1 MARRR
6 TQLIERY
13 LAGRY
18 SADEFCSLRPS
29 NEAKATQPKEADV
42 SKLTYTVFGQGHA
55 GGDLDCDHRPGS
67 GRALRLRRQ
76 PGDRPSRGRLVQR
89 RLDRGAEAV
98 RHAEPDAG
106 GGWQLVL
113 SDLKTIVE
121 TGSSLAG
128 K

>member
-42 SKLTYTVFGQGHA
+42 SKLTYRVFKGTPQA
-55 GGDLDCDHRPGS
+55 IWTAITDPAP

>member
-42 SKLTYTVFGQGHA
+42 SKLTYTVFVKGTPQAIWTAITDPAQVARYGY
-55 GGDLDCDHRPGS
+55 GGNHDRQRRRARRVRRLAARAERPEDD
-67 GRALRLRRQ
+67 RR
-76 PGDRPSRGRLVQR
+76 DRLVA
-89 RLDRGAEAV
+89 RGQLATCPAK
-98 RHAEPDAG
+98 RH
-106 GGWQLVL
+106 Q
-113 SDLKTIVE
+113 
-121 TGSSLAG
+121 
-128 K
+128 